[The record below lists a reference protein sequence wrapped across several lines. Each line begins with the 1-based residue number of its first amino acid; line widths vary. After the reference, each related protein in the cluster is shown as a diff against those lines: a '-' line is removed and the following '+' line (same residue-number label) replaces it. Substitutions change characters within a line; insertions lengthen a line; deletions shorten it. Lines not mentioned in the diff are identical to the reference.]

1 MFNEPPQAT
10 HGLSSFVTN
19 LAEGWVH
26 GCEMPDFMAIEW
38 EQDWHLKIEDVRA
51 KHGIEPFSGAFP
63 ADLLEQLS
71 QAS

>member
-1 MFNEPPQAT
+1 M
-10 HGLSSFVTN
+10 
-19 LAEGWVH
+19 H